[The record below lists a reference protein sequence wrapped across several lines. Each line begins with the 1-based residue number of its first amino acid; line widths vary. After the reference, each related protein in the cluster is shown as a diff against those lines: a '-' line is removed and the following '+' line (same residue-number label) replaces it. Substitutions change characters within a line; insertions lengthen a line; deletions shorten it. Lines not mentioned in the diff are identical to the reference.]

1 MSVSV
6 VLPSRPRAVRI
17 VGCEPLVLKSGDAA
31 TAQPCVTRP
40 SHSSTQRSADALD
53 RLVRAEPAPALRVLE
68 DWLQGGGTHVSA

>member
-6 VLPSRPRAVRI
+6 VLPSRPRAIRI
-17 VGCEPLVLKSGDAA
+17 VGCEQVSTTGHAVTAA
-31 TAQPCVTRP
+31 PCVTLP
-40 SHSSTQRSADALD
+40 PNSSTMRSADLLD